1 MDLFVCFWLCWVF
14 AAAWAFLHLWQLV
27 ATLELWCTGFSSQWL
42 LLLWSSRVW
51 AQDFMVQ
58 GLSSSAACG
67 IFPDQGSNPCL
78 LHWQVDSLPLSHQGS
93 PSSTLHLPCTL
104 LLFSLHQH
112 LLRSPGTRSRKM
124 GTPVLD
130 DLQPCSWAESTKLC
144 ISIPRQQAKARL
156 QKGLCGVGAQGEGC
170 WHGKATQL
178 GIHIPFCDLWA
189 CRLNHL
195 NGPCSVFRLY

>member
-1 MDLFVCFWLCWVF
+1 MYLFVCFWLCWVF
-14 AAAWAFLHLWQLV
+14 AAAWAFLHLWRLA

-67 IFPDQGSNPCL
+67 IFLDQGSNPCL

-93 PSSTLHLPCTL
+93 PSSALHLPCTL
-104 LLFSLHQH
+104 LPLSLHQH

-130 DLQPCSWAESTKLC
+130 DLQPCPLTYSPGPGLKAPSYVFQSRDSKQRQRFRKGYVELVLRVKGVDTAKL
-144 ISIPRQQAKARL
+144 
-156 QKGLCGVGAQGEGC
+156 
-170 WHGKATQL
+170 H
-178 GIHIPFCDLWA
+178 
-189 CRLNHL
+189 N
-195 NGPCSVFRLY
+195 